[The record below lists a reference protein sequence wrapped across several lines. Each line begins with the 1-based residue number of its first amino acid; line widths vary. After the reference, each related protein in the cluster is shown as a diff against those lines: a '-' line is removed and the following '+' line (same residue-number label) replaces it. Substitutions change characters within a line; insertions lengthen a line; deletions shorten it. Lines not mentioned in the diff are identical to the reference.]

1 MTELILNSTEH
12 KVDVNKLRYEFKSP
26 IRFDNSFISLTQAV
40 FYNFF
45 HNVKQN
51 YEMKVKKDN
60 TFYNISFIDSMLE
73 VEDVNKIINDEL
85 IRHKL
90 LTEDDP
96 PIISIIA
103 DIKTFKIIILVER
116 GYELHLDDN
125 FSRMLGFSYKIL
137 KKGLQR
143 SDLTPQI
150 NRINYLKIYSNII
163 DNENNPYYLSNV
175 FIKSN
180 VCELTVYNENNKYK
194 KQKIINDVF
203 NYIEIEIFDEENEKI
218 EMTDY
223 FSVSLYIHQIYMTE
237 LEKLF
242 KDIQNQLNNESK
254 KYTKLKVCKYSF
266 EVSKVA
272 ILSIS
277 TGLSFISIF
286 AILSM
291 ILIPILDSVKHTLN
305 VDYRINITKLKKDL
319 LKELLNYKS
328 TTYKHLNNKNSKQNI
343 IAKTS
348 MNTKTDKNREAFK
361 NTIVSFISSGVM
373 E

>member
-1 MTELILNSTEH
+1 MTELILNSNEQ

-60 TFYNISFIDSMLE
+60 IFYTISFIDSMLE
-73 VEDVNKIINDEL
+73 IEDINKIINDEL
-85 IRHKL
+85 IRFEL

-96 PIISIIA
+96 PIINIIG
-103 DIKTFKIIILVER
+103 DVNTFKIIILIER

-125 FSRMLGFSYKIL
+125 FAKMLGFSYKIL
-137 KKGLQR
+137 KKDLQR
-143 SDLTPQI
+143 SNKIPQI

-180 VCELTVYNENNKYK
+180 VSELTVYNENNIYK
-194 KQKIINDVF
+194 KQKIINDIF

-223 FSVSLYIHQIYMTE
+223 FSVSLYIH
-237 LEKLF
+237 
-242 KDIQNQLNNESK
+242 
-254 KYTKLKVCKYSF
+254 
-266 EVSKVA
+266 
-272 ILSIS
+272 
-277 TGLSFISIF
+277 
-286 AILSM
+286 
-291 ILIPILDSVKHTLN
+291 
-305 VDYRINITKLKKDL
+305 
-319 LKELLNYKS
+319 
-328 TTYKHLNNKNSKQNI
+328 
-343 IAKTS
+343 
-348 MNTKTDKNREAFK
+348 
-361 NTIVSFISSGVM
+361 
-373 E
+373 

>member
-1 MTELILNSTEH
+1 MTELILNSNEH

-26 IRFDNSFISLTQAV
+26 IRFDNSFVSLTQFV

-73 VEDVNKIINDEL
+73 IEDINKIINDEL
-85 IRHKL
+85 IRHEL

-96 PIISIIA
+96 PIINIIG
-103 DIKTFKIIILVER
+103 DVNTFKIIILVER

-137 KKGLQR
+137 KKDLQR
-143 SDLTPQI
+143 SDKTPQI

-180 VCELTVYNENNKYK
+180 VSELSVYNENNIYK
-194 KQKIINDVF
+194 KQKIINDIF

-223 FSVSLYIHQIYMTE
+223 FSVSLYIH
-237 LEKLF
+237 
-242 KDIQNQLNNESK
+242 
-254 KYTKLKVCKYSF
+254 
-266 EVSKVA
+266 
-272 ILSIS
+272 
-277 TGLSFISIF
+277 
-286 AILSM
+286 
-291 ILIPILDSVKHTLN
+291 
-305 VDYRINITKLKKDL
+305 
-319 LKELLNYKS
+319 
-328 TTYKHLNNKNSKQNI
+328 
-343 IAKTS
+343 
-348 MNTKTDKNREAFK
+348 
-361 NTIVSFISSGVM
+361 
-373 E
+373 